1 MLWVNKYQPK
11 TFKDV
16 LGNNKQK
23 VEIQK
28 WVNEWKKGN
37 SAPALLLVGPAGTGK
52 TTMAHIIAKE
62 FSEFIELNASDK
74 RSKDVIMGTV
84 GESSSTMSLFGENKK
99 LIIMDEV
106 DGLQG
111 NQDRGGAAALNK
123 IIKDSKQPIVMMAN
137 DFYSKQIATIKNN
150 AKVIKMQKIRSPTIN
165 AALRKILKNE
175 GVEVNPDI
183 LKKLAKRSN
192 GDMRSAIN
200 TLQVIVENG
209 GTLDE
214 DSLEITSQ
222 KDNTATIFDGVTRVL
237 KSKDVAKVK
246 KVLFEMNEDPSLV
259 MEYIAE
265 NIPREYEKPKE
276 IKEAYEMISKAD
288 IFFGRTRQSRE
299 YAYWRYASD
308 FMGPGVALAKKETYK
323 KFSKVQSPMSF
334 SLMGRTRGK
343 RALRDQIAEKM
354 ELKMHISLQ
363 VAYTIFPF
371 FEIMFENDEVAWEIS
386 DFLELDEKEI
396 KRFRKKK
403 IPKKVITKME
413 KKKDAMREE
422 EKELWREEIKKG
434 IFEEFNNY
442 NSSNLDDS
450 NNISEDSVSSNL
462 INSNEDIVKDPNSSK
477 KEISSNDNSKDSNSK
492 LDISKEDLIK
502 EISEEFNLNR
512 SNNKKLGDNK
522 KINNSINNSNESID
536 LNKDLEQVS
545 SEIMDEDM
553 IDNKSKNE
561 ITKNTKE
568 SRSNTNE
575 SKTKESKSKKRTKKE
590 KDSGIREKGQTSLF
604 NF

>member
-1 MLWVNKYQPK
+1 MLWVEKYQPK
-11 TFKDV
+11 TFDEV
-16 LGNNKQK
+16 LGNGKQK

-28 WVNEWKKGN
+28 WVDQWKKGN
-37 SAPALLLVGPAGTGK
+37 PQPALLLVGPAGTGK

-74 RSKDVIMGTV
+74 RSKDVIMSTV

-150 AKVIKMQKIRSPTIN
+150 ANVVKMSKIRSPTIN
-165 AALRKILKNE
+165 AALRRILKKE
-175 GVEVNPDI
+175 EVKVDMDT

-214 DSLEITSQ
+214 ESLEITSQ

-246 KVLFEMNEDPSLV
+246 KVLFEMNEDPTLF

-276 IKEAYEMISKAD
+276 IKAAYEMISKAD
-288 IFFGRTRQSRE
+288 VFFGRTRQTRE
-299 YAYWRYASD
+299 YTYWRYASD
-308 FMGPGVALAKKETYK
+308 FMGPGVALSKKETYK

-354 ELKMHISLQ
+354 EVKMHISLE
-363 VAYTIFPF
+363 VAYTIFPY
-371 FEIMFENDEVAWEIS
+371 FEIMFQNDEVAWEIS
-386 DFLELDEKEI
+386 DFLELDDKEI
-396 KRFRKKK
+396 KRFRSKK

-413 KKKDAMREE
+413 KKKQEMREE
-422 EKELWREEIKKG
+422 EKEQWREGIKKG
-434 IFEEFNNY
+434 IFASVESQESKDFNIESIESTSDITNIT
-442 NSSNLDDS
+442 NPIGDDIL
-450 NNISEDSVSSNL
+450 ISEPNIDEN
-462 INSNEDIVKDPNSSK
+462 INI
-477 KEISSNDNSKDSNSK
+477 ND
-492 LDISKEDLIK
+492 ELIK
-502 EISEEFNLNR
+502 EISEE
-512 SNNKKLGDNK
+512 
-522 KINNSINNSNESID
+522 ID
-536 LNKDLEQVS
+536 LNKFNNSKLNPKGH
-545 SEIMDEDM
+545 IDEKELDKQSKTE
-553 IDNKSKNE
+553 IDNVTIESNNIEESTFDSNENSK
-561 ITKNTKE
+561 
-568 SRSNTNE
+568 
-575 SKTKESKSKKRTKKE
+575 KSKKDKKDKE
-590 KDSGIREKGQTSLF
+590 VVDKNKNSKKSKKDSSQLREKGQTSLF